1 MKSSISKKVRDM
13 VSTRNIAMMLAVAS
27 LLAGVVNT
35 PAFADDDHHG
45 HFDQHDHGD
54 RHDDHRDYR
63 HDGRHDDR
71 RDYRHDER
79 RDYGHPYVY
88 AQPVYVPPTVYV
100 APQQS
105 PGINLF
111 LPIYFRH

>member
-1 MKSSISKKVRDM
+1 M

-63 HDGRHDDR
+63 HDDRHDDR
-71 RDYRHDER
+71 RDYRHYER
-79 RDYGHPYVY
+79 RDYGRLMCMHNQCTSRQLCMSSRNSRL
-88 AQPVYVPPTVYV
+88 AS
-100 APQQS
+100 A
-105 PGINLF
+105 
-111 LPIYFRH
+111 YFSRFTFDVSNN